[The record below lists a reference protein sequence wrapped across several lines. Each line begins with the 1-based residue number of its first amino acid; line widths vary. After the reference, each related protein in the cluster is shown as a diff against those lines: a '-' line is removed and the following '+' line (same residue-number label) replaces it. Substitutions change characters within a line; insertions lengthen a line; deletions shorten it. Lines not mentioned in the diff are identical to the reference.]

1 MRSCR
6 AEPHRKPI
14 RRFHRPLGF
23 CLCSSSAGGSPL
35 SLSSSLR
42 CCYYYDHQLC
52 SYCRCC
58 CCCCCCFCLN
68 HDWMC
73 RDYAHDKHHAT
84 DAHRKHAR
92 HTAMPARAER
102 EVSPSACASARPSAP
117 QSSAVPAHTPTQP
130 TQYNV
135 AGRGAIARSLPG
147 RVAVSSHFRSE
158 YYFIHLFLRRRR
170 RLAAGIALALFLSL
184 PSVSAAPMINNS
196 QRMQR
201 QL

>member
-52 SYCRCC
+52 SYC
-58 CCCCCCFCLN
+58 CCCCCFCLN

-84 DAHRKHAR
+84 GAHRKHAR

-102 EVSPSACASARPSAP
+102 EVSPSACASVHQRRSRLQCLPTRPPSRR
-117 QSSAVPAHTPTQP
+117 
-130 TQYNV
+130 N
-135 AGRGAIARSLPG
+135 IMW
-147 RVAVSSHFRSE
+147 RVAVLLRVHCLGALPF
-158 YYFIHLFLRRRR
+158 HLIFEANIISFTYSFVVVDVL
-170 RLAAGIALALFLSL
+170 LLALHWRCSY
-184 PSVSAAPMINNS
+184 
-196 QRMQR
+196 RCR
-201 QL
+201 